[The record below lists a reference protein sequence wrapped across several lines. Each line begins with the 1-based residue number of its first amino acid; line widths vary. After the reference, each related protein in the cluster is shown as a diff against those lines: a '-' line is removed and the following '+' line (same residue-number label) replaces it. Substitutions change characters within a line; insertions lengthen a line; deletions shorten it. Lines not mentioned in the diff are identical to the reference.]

1 MIIVSVCNLFETWLY
16 TYDKFWE
23 RSKLQRENM
32 ESVYGEGVFSLFFAF
47 VFVCFGKGGGLSI
60 QIYEWELR
68 FIKTQPLIKCLNE
81 LIINKQ

>member
-47 VFVCFGKGGGLSI
+47 VFVCFGKGGGSLNPNLWMGVA
-60 QIYEWELR
+60 IYKNTTPDKM
-68 FIKTQPLIKCLNE
+68 FE
-81 LIINKQ
+81 LINYK